1 MYKRQRIE
9 VAVYDGL
16 TQTDQDAIEKRIPK
30 SFTSAEDAI
39 AWGWEVGEQTGIF
52 RDARHAGLAYQK
64 VKNKAKP
71 ATSAAMWAAW
81 IADVDRRLA
90 EREETI

>member
-1 MYKRQRIE
+1 MPERIE

-16 TQTDQDAIEKRIPK
+16 TQTDQDAIEKRTPK
-30 SFTSAEDAI
+30 SFASAEDAI
-39 AWGWEVGEQTGIF
+39 AWGWEVGEKTGIF

-64 VKNKAKP
+64 VKNEAKP